1 MSDMKNEN
9 NTAQANVNVSRDP
22 KGDTAHESES
32 RKVRGTVWKNFSQ
45 RTGKHYYKVSIRRVE
60 FDADGSAYLAN
71 SFWPED
77 LKDVASVATE
87 CRIWLQDNTEAFAEQ
102 REWKKERMK
111 RSKKLKAASTE
122 SPESQE

>member
-1 MSDMKNEN
+1 MKNET
-9 NTAQANVNVSRDP
+9 NTAQENVTVSRDQ
-22 KGDTAHESES
+22 KGETAHEAES

-45 RTGKHYYKVSIRRVE
+45 RSGKHYYKVSIRRVE

-77 LKDVASVATE
+77 LKDVASVATG
-87 CRIWLQDNTEAFAEQ
+87 CRIWLQDNTEALAEQ
-102 REWKKERMK
+102 RKWKKEKMN
-111 RSKKLKAASTE
+111 RSKKPKAASTD